1 MFTWAD
7 SLRQVIL
14 SGVGTMRDHK
24 GLNVLSDLTLMSI
37 SGAERHH
44 NTCKKILND
53 CKWLINGS
61 CYKVKNSLYFDS
73 RKSRSYSGYLRSFR
87 ILLSWIVERSRH
99 EFYWWSVISNKFI
112 SSLDITADYEFG
124 MGIRIPTRW
133 SWKFRENIF
142 KIRNQNFCYIQV
154 IVFDPKAIYQKTS
167 FLFLTIS
174 SW

>member
-1 MFTWAD
+1 MLLNPKSNGNAFTWAD
-7 SLRQVIL
+7 SVRQVIL

-24 GLNVLSDLTLMSI
+24 GLIVLSDLTLMSI

-61 CYKVKNSLYFDS
+61 CYKVKNSFYFDP
-73 RKSRSYSGYLRSFR
+73 RKSRSYNGYLRSFR

-112 SSLDITADYEFG
+112 SCFD
-124 MGIRIPTRW
+124 IRIPRV
-133 SWKFRENIF
+133 KLKIPGKAFF
-142 KIRNQNFCYIQV
+142 KSVSRISVTLQ
-154 IVFDPKAIYQKTS
+154 TS
-167 FLFLTIS
+167 FLFCHIFFIVADWLSTNRCH
-174 SW
+174 W